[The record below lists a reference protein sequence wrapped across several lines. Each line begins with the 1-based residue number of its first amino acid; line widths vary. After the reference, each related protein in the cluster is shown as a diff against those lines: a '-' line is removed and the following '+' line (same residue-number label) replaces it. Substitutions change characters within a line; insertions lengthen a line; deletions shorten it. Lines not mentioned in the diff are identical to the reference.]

1 MRYSLRLAIFLCLVS
16 FFVVWQ
22 TARLLV
28 LYLGPGPELKSRNRD
43 HGDDEFA
50 YVFYAT
56 SNLYACSVMVNIHR
70 LRRLFHTPH
79 PIYLL
84 VSDEVSIRYKSVFR
98 ERYNVTIIEHEP
110 HALPMGSAPY
120 YKDVM
125 LKLVAFKLYVWAPMV
140 KRVIVLDGDVLV
152 LRSLDSLFGRVELE
166 LETGQHGGVDSDVD
180 VDVDVAAPHA
190 YWLGGPVLGVTSA
203 MMMVRLSEGL
213 WARMEAMLEGVRLE
227 SRVDVYDM
235 DLINQE
241 FFGAGGPDGDG
252 DGDGEGKGDR
262 NGHGHGHDGLVLPGE
277 FCTLN
282 SHWEV
287 GEVPAWSRFRQ
298 DHIRWPPE
306 GRRALSIGR
315 RDRAV
320 RKLEEQDG
328 KQGRRL
334 SLRSMLE
341 SRSRSGAQG
350 QRSRDEEEEAKRN
363 GNGTL
368 TDGHR
373 TQPGELKGDASV
385 LRYDPA
391 LVDPL
396 TSIFHN
402 DVYVLHFTA
411 LGKPWSFTV
420 QSVHRMRP
428 DAHPL
433 FAEQFLLWRRAAKY
447 VCPALGLDERGGNE
461 VVGKKWNY
469 GDEGGE
475 GAGYGYGYGY
485 GYIPPE
491 PVTGRFLDDV

>member
-1 MRYSLRLAIFLCLVS
+1 
-16 FFVVWQ
+16 
-22 TARLLV
+22 
-28 LYLGPGPELKSRNRD
+28 
-43 HGDDEFA
+43 
-50 YVFYAT
+50 
-56 SNLYACSVMVNIHR
+56 MVNIHP

-84 VSDEVSIRYKSVFR
+84 VSDEVSIRYKTVFR
-98 ERYNVTIIEHEP
+98 ERCNVTIIEHEP
-110 HALPMGSAPY
+110 PALPTGSAPY

-125 LKLVAFKLYVWAPMV
+125 LKLVAFKMYVWAPMV
-140 KRVIVLDGDVLV
+140 KSVMVLDGDVLV
-152 LRSLDSLFGRVELE
+152 LRNLDSLFGRVEL
-166 LETGQHGGVDSDVD
+166 LEQGHGGVN
-180 VDVDVAAPHA
+180 VAAPHA

-203 MMMVRLSEGL
+203 MMVVRLSEGL
-213 WARMEAMLEGVRLE
+213 WARMEAVLEGVRLE

-241 FFGAGGPDGDG
+241 FFKPGGPDG

-262 NGHGHGHDGLVLPGE
+262 HGHDGLVLPGE

-287 GEVPAWSRFRQ
+287 GEVPAWSRFRR

-315 RDRAV
+315 QDRGV

-341 SRSRSGAQG
+341 SRSRSGARG
-350 QRSRDEEEEAKRN
+350 QQSRDEEDENEEAKR
-363 GNGTL
+363 NGTL

-373 TQPGELKGDASV
+373 TQPGKGDASV

-420 QSVHRMRP
+420 KGVRRMRP
-428 DAHPL
+428 DAHPM

-475 GAGYGYGYGY
+475 GAGYGY
-485 GYIPPE
+485 ISPE